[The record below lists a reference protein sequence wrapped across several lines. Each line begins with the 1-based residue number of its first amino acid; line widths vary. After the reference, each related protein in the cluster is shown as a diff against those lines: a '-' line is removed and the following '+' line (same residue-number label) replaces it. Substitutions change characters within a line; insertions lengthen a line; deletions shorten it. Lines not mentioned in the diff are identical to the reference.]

1 MTSEEH
7 AQPMRGFTVSD
18 FETSGWQEAF
28 EGNSCELGVSD
39 NLWNIAKQAE
49 ESGAADR
56 GKLLRLLGNVCSMSL
71 QPMNVNEPFVPSV
84 RLRNKRSAEGNDFDD
99 ASLDFFQKIIPL
111 IDKPWLKARLADLLW
126 TRRRIVDMA
135 LIAIEAYMTTP
146 ITEDSFSREGGSFWL
161 RALRLSGLFKD
172 KTAKKRQEIGEVLL
186 KSFFSVAVEQ
196 GFLGRWLADILYRVE
211 LGADR
216 KNEIA
221 EKLELLAAEFGN
233 QEDYHRSRGYYEAVV
248 SWLQSA
254 DKETESWKAF
264 ALLSTTWEQEAFSH
278 ESHGNYIG
286 ASHCM
291 EKALQSYRCI
301 PQKYRED
308 LGVQQK
314 LTKLHERRAAN
325 RPRIS
330 ESLVHVSM
338 PCPSEVVEKLQEMN
352 QKAREGLQGKGFIAA
367 LGAFLGL
374 YMGVNLDEIEK
385 RAQTEVDTFRFS
397 TFGSTE
403 IIDSE
408 GRVQE
413 RRPAVV
419 SAIDDVK
426 AREDALRDEM
436 LRQYL
441 FEIQCAA
448 NGYIIPALE
457 VFVIEHCLRREL
469 FINFCRQSTIVPP
482 KRVNALGRMLFSG
495 FESDF
500 DDVIHRLVPQIEEM
514 VRYHLQAAGVIT
526 STTDEQGV
534 EHEINVGTLLE
545 KPEAVSIFGKERVFE
560 MLALFHKKSGPAFR
574 HRLAHGLLEDEN
586 FASAHAVY
594 AWWFSLKLVLSPF
607 SNPLV
612 KE

>member
-1 MTSEEH
+1 MSQERT
-7 AQPMRGFTVSD
+7 QPVTEFTISN
-18 FETSGWQEAF
+18 FETSGWQAAF
-28 EGNSCELGVSD
+28 EENTCALGISD
-39 NLWNIAKQAE
+39 NLWNMAKQAE
-49 ESGAADR
+49 DNGAVDR
-56 GKLLRLLGNVCSMSL
+56 GKLLRLLGNVCSLAL
-71 QPMNVNEPFVPSV
+71 QPMNVSDPFVSSV
-84 RLRNKRSAEGNDFDD
+84 RLRNRRSAKGNDFDD

-111 IDKPWLKARLADLLW
+111 IDNPWLKARLADLLW

-172 KTAKKRQEIGEVLL
+172 KTAKKRQEIGEALL
-186 KSFFSVAVEQ
+186 NGFFSVTVEQ
-196 GFLGRWLADILYRVE
+196 GFLGRWLADILYRFD

-216 KNEIA
+216 KNEIV
-221 EKLELLAAEFGN
+221 EKLELLAAEFRN
-233 QEDYHRSRGYYEAVV
+233 REDYHLARGYYEAVF

-254 DKETESWKAF
+254 DKETDSWKAF
-264 ALLSTTWEQEAFSH
+264 ALLSTTWEQEAFSQ

-291 EKALQSYRCI
+291 EKALQSYRCV
-301 PQKYRED
+301 PQKYRGD

-330 ESLVHVSM
+330 ESLVPVSV
-338 PCPSEVVEKLQEMN
+338 PCPSEVIEKLEEMN
-352 QKAREGLQGKGFIAA
+352 QKARKGLEGKGFIAA

-374 YMGVNLDEIEK
+374 YRGVNLDEIEK
-385 RAQTEVDTFRFS
+385 RAQTEVNTFCFRM
-397 TFGSTE
+397 FGSTE
-403 IIDSE
+403 IVDSE

-419 SAIDDVK
+419 SAIDDEK
-426 AREDALRDEM
+426 AREDALQDEM

-441 FEIQCAA
+441 FEIQCVAD
-448 NGYIIPALE
+448 GYIIPALE
-457 VFVIEHCLRREL
+457 VFAVEHCLTREL
-469 FINFCRQSTIVPP
+469 FTNFCRQSTIVPP
-482 KRVNALGRMLFSG
+482 KRINAWGRMLFSG
-495 FESDF
+495 FEFDF
-500 DDVIHRLVPQIEEM
+500 DDVIHRLVPQVEEM
-514 VRYHLQAAGVIT
+514 VRYHFQAARVIT

-534 EHEINVGTLLE
+534 EHEANLGTLLE
-545 KPEAVSIFGKERVFE
+545 KPEAISVFGKERVFE
-560 MLALFHKKSGPAFR
+560 MLALFHKKSGPVFR

-586 FASAHAVY
+586 FASAYAIY
-594 AWWFSLKLVLSPF
+594 AWWFALKLVLSPF